1 MLISN
6 HSGYT
11 ARYGGE
17 EPGIVWESRSK
28 LKCLP
33 WLYLWKPSAIAV
45 DKEREVRKVG
55 EILHVNTGGKSSHFK
70 RRDCAGKEV
79 PLKEDSFL
87 PGPRDTKF
95 IWLSSSMDH
104 YGLQKTEEF
113 IPYAIR
119 QGVNT
124 RFRFSSGSTGEIAQ
138 GQYDPKW
145 RFTTSGYLKL
155 LVITQYHKLF

>member
-1 MLISN
+1 M
-6 HSGYT
+6 
-11 ARYGGE
+11 
-17 EPGIVWESRSK
+17 
-28 LKCLP
+28 
-33 WLYLWKPSAIAV
+33 
-45 DKEREVRKVG
+45 G

-87 PGPRDTKF
+87 PGPQDMKF

-138 GQYDPKW
+138 GQYDPK
-145 RFTTSGYLKL
+145 
-155 LVITQYHKLF
+155 